1 MTTIGMMTQDRS
13 RTLAQPARSRSIVRQ
28 ALLVCGLLS
37 SLLYIATD
45 VLGGLRYDGY
55 SFTSQAIS
63 ELMAIGAPSETF
75 VDPLFIIYGVLVLA
89 FGIGVFR
96 EGLGRSSALRITG
109 ALLIGYAAIGFTGPT
124 LFEMHQRGA
133 DSPASDIPHIVL
145 TGVLSLLTLLAIGC
159 GAFALGR
166 RFRTYSFAT
175 LLSVIAFGALT
186 APYAAPL
193 AAGQPTPGFGI
204 LERIDVY
211 SSMLWVAVLAV
222 ALLRHPVS
230 STQGSPP

>member
-1 MTTIGMMTQDRS
+1 MGF
-13 RTLAQPARSRSIVRQ
+13 A
-28 ALLVCGLLS
+28 
-37 SLLYIATD
+37 AT
-45 VLGGLRYDGY
+45 
-55 SFTSQAIS
+55 
-63 ELMAIGAPSETF
+63 
-75 VDPLFIIYGVLVLA
+75 
-89 FGIGVFR
+89 
-96 EGLGRSSALRITG
+96 
-109 ALLIGYAAIGFTGPT
+109 GFTGPT

-133 DSPASDIPHIVL
+133 DSPASDVPHIVL

-175 LLSVIAFGALT
+175 LLAVIAFGALT